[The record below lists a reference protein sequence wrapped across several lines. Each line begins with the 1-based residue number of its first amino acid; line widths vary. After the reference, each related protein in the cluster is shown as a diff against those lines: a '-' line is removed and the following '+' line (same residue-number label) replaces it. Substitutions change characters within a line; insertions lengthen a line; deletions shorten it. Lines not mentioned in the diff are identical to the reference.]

1 MNSARFLSF
10 LGLVAILAIG
20 CASTRL
26 TDVWKDKAYKGDGVS
41 SILVVAVTAKQ
52 ENRLLFERHLAN
64 ALKKTGVTAVISS
77 EVLSRSDNAKKEDIQ
92 KAARERGC
100 DSIITTHLVGISN
113 KEVYQPP
120 VYDRN
125 MYSSAYTFSNYY
137 PAATEYVTAPGAV
150 YEQKEV
156 RLETNLYDT
165 DTEALLW
172 RASSETVDPKSAG
185 KAVSEISALLAE
197 RLKKSGLLKTK

>member
-1 MNSARFLSF
+1 MTAVHRVIVFSLFM
-10 LGLVAILAIG
+10 LVTSG

-26 TDVWKDKAYKGDGVS
+26 TDVWKDKGYKGDGVS
-41 SILVVAVTAKQ
+41 SILVVAVTVKQ

-64 ALKKTGVTAVISS
+64 ALKKVGATAVISS
-77 EVLSRSDNAKKEDIQ
+77 EVLPRSDNAKKEDIK
-92 KAARERGC
+92 KAARERDC
-100 DSIITTHLVGISN
+100 DSVIITHLVGIEN

-137 PAATEYVTAPGAV
+137 QAATEYVTAPGAV
-150 YEQKEV
+150 YEQTQV
-156 RLETNLYDT
+156 RLETNLYDR

-172 RASSETVDPKSAG
+172 RASSETVDPASAG
-185 KAVSEISALLAE
+185 KAVSEISTLLAE
-197 RLKKSGLLKTK
+197 RLKKSGLLKAK